1 MAPTDGTLP
10 LFRVSPMFIQRIPAA
25 SPAAGPGFLPPG
37 LPARVAVWAPAKVN
51 LFLEVLAPRP
61 DGYHEIATLLT
72 AVDLYDTLT
81 LDLDPSGGLSLTSD
95 RSDLSVGPDNLI
107 LRAAN
112 LLKIRTGCPKGAAIH
127 LTKRIP
133 WAAGLGG
140 GSSDA
145 AAALAGLNDLWE
157 LGRSKPELAALGAE
171 LGSDV
176 PFFFDTPAAWCTGRG
191 EVVTAITL
199 GRPLD
204 FVLVCP
210 EEGLSTA
217 EVYRELVNAERG
229 TRNAEPKTSSEL
241 RVASS
246 ELAEALAAGDVEW
259 IARGMFNRLEEAAT
273 KLCPSVALWL
283 RRLRQTE
290 AAGCLL
296 SGSGSCV
303 FALCRDGNEALRVA
317 DAIRSTAAS
326 PGVNEFGRTR
336 VYLVR
341 SCV

>member
-1 MAPTDGTLP
+1 
-10 LFRVSPMFIQRIPAA
+10 MFIQRIPAA
-25 SPAAGPGFLPPG
+25 SPAAGPGFYTPG
-37 LPARVAVWAPAKVN
+37 LPPRVAVWAPAKVN
-51 LFLEVLAPRP
+51 LFLEVLGPRP

-72 AVDLYDTLT
+72 SVDLYDTLT

-112 LLKIRTGCPKGAAIH
+112 LLKTRSGCSKGAAIH

-133 WAAGLGG
+133 WPAGLGG

-157 LGRSKPELAALGAE
+157 LGFSKPELAALGAE

-176 PFFFDTPAAWCTGRG
+176 PFFFNTPAAWCTGRG
-191 EVVTAITL
+191 EVVTTITL

-204 FVLVCP
+204 IVLVCP
-210 EEGLSTA
+210 EQGLSTA
-217 EVYRELVNAERG
+217 KVYRELLNGERG
-229 TRNAEPKTSSEL
+229 PRTVEPKTG
-241 RVASS
+241 S
-246 ELAEALAAGDVEW
+246 ELAEALAAGDVER
-259 IARGMFNRLEEAAT
+259 IARGMFNRLEEAAA
-273 KLCPSVALWL
+273 KLCPPVAFWL

-317 DAIRSTAAS
+317 DAIRSTAAWS
-326 PGVNEFGRTR
+326 GVNGFARTR
-336 VYLVR
+336 VFLVR
-341 SCV
+341 SSI

>member
-1 MAPTDGTLP
+1 
-10 LFRVSPMFIQRIPAA
+10 MFIQRIPAA
-25 SPAAGPGFLPPG
+25 SPAAGPGFVPPG

-61 DGYHEIATLLT
+61 DGYYEIATLLT
-72 AVDLYDTLT
+72 SVDLYDTLA

-145 AAALAGLNDLWE
+145 AATLAGLNDLWE

-191 EVVTAITL
+191 EVVTPATL

-217 EVYRELVNAERG
+217 EVYRQLDSAERG
-229 TRNAEPKTSSEL
+229 TRNAEPKTSSEF
-241 RVASS
+241 RVPSS
-246 ELAEALAAGDVEW
+246 ELGEALAAGDVER
-259 IARGMFNRLEEAAT
+259 IARGMFNRLEEAAS
-273 KLCPSVALWL
+273 KLCPPAAEWL

-303 FALCRDGNEALRVA
+303 FALCRDGREALRVA

-326 PGVNEFGRTR
+326 PGVNEFARTR
-336 VYLVR
+336 VFLVR

>member
-1 MAPTDGTLP
+1 
-10 LFRVSPMFIQRIPAA
+10 MFIQRIPAA
-25 SPAAGPGFLPPG
+25 SPAAGPGFFTPG

-51 LFLEVLAPRP
+51 LFLEVLGPRP

-72 AVDLYDTLT
+72 SVDLYDSLS
-81 LDLDPSGGLSLTSD
+81 LDLDPSGGLSLACD
-95 RSDLSVGPDNLI
+95 QSDLSVGPDNLI

-112 LLKIRTGCPKGAAIH
+112 RLKTRTGCSKGAAIH

-157 LGRSKPELAALGAE
+157 LGLSKPELAALGAE

-176 PFFFDTPAAWCTGRG
+176 PFFFNTPAAWCTGRG
-191 EVVTAITL
+191 EVVTAIIL

-217 EVYRELVNAERG
+217 EVYRELPNGERG
-229 TRNAEPKTSSEL
+229 PRKVEPKTGSDL
-241 RVASS
+241 I
-246 ELAEALAAGDVEW
+246 EALAAGDVER
-259 IARGMFNRLEEAAT
+259 IARGMFNRLEEAAS
-273 KLCPSVALWL
+273 KLCPTAAEWL

-303 FALCRDGNEALRVA
+303 FALCRDGSEALRVA
-317 DAIRSTAAS
+317 ETIRSTAVS
-326 PGVNEFGRTR
+326 SGVNEFARTR
-336 VYLVR
+336 VFLVR

>member
-25 SPAAGPGFLPPG
+25 SPAAGPGFFAPG
-37 LPARVAVWAPAKVN
+37 LPPRVVVWAPAKVN
-51 LFLEVLAPRP
+51 LFLEVLGPRP

-72 AVDLYDTLT
+72 SADLYDTLT
-81 LDLDPSGGLSLTSD
+81 LDLDPSGGLSLISD

-107 LRAAN
+107 LWAAN
-112 LLKIRTGCPKGAAIH
+112 LLKTRSGCSKGAAIH

-157 LGRSKPELAALGAE
+157 LGLSKPELAALGAE

-176 PFFFDTPAAWCTGRG
+176 PFFFYTPAAWCTGRG

-210 EEGLSTA
+210 EEGLSTT
-217 EVYRELVNAERG
+217 EVYRELRQSAVSSRQSALVPSAE
-229 TRNAEPKTSSEL
+229 L
-241 RVASS
+241 I
-246 ELAEALAAGDVEW
+246 EALAAGDVER
-259 IARGMFNRLEEAAT
+259 IARGMFNRLEEAAS
-273 KLCPSVALWL
+273 KLCPTAAQWL

-303 FALCRDGNEALRVA
+303 FALCRDGSEALRVA
-317 DAIRSTAAS
+317 EAIRSTAAV
-326 PGVNEFGRTR
+326 PGQSVNEFARTR
-336 VYLVR
+336 VFLVR